1 MKRFLYIMLAV
12 IVVAVIA
19 NDALRYSQ
27 AQRRLADTTFDLAR
41 YGAEH
46 LNEPRDKVASELVTM
61 AGQNGVRV
69 TMYGQ
74 GPNGIEIWTATNV
87 EGTVFVGP
95 VYNMVLGKKFADAI
109 STPLVIT
116 TYRAA
121 GPQ

>member
-1 MKRFLYIMLAV
+1 MKRFLYITLVV
-12 IVVAVIA
+12 IVVAVAA

-46 LNEPRDKVASELVTM
+46 LNESRDKVAGELVTM
-61 AGQNGVRV
+61 AGRDRVRV

-74 GPNGIEIWTATNV
+74 GPKGIEIWTATNV

-95 VYNMVLGKKFADAI
+95 VYNMILGKKFADAI